1 MLAAVLVSELVV
13 ETMVVS
19 EDVVVLLE
27 LVVDAVVD
35 TYAIAEDG

>member
-1 MLAAVLVSELVV
+1 MAAVLVSELVV

-27 LVVDAVVD
+27 PVVN

>member
-27 LVVDAVVD
+27 PVVDAVVD

>member
-1 MLAAVLVSELVV
+1 MAAVLVSELVV

-27 LVVDAVVD
+27 PVVD